1 MMHSMFP
8 IIPLATDPG
17 DLRPVESLALTTP
30 LVVAIVACLLLAVGL
45 IALIIMLSRP
55 ARKPRNSDRARGAHS
70 NASSKAEWRAR
81 IDDVVARHESGA
93 LPRHEA
99 FVELSVIAR
108 DFAGAASGKELS
120 SITLTD
126 LAYLNRTPAN
136 RQGFCYTSNTWVCKS
151 MQQSSR
157 PDDQRAAGRRVGGE
171 SGGKVAFMMLAWHW
185 PWAALAGVLATLA
198 IIVLIVVFA
207 RRNAADDTPVFSMDD
222 DLNTEH
228 ASRLFRQWRA
238 LGRLAISVLVL
249 ALALAIV
256 LVARP
261 SQVDA
266 GDERASSRDIVL
278 CLDVSGSTL
287 PYDREVI
294 DTYLEL
300 VKHFKG
306 ERIGLSIF
314 NSTSRTV
321 FPLTDDYE
329 LVTKQLTSASK
340 ALKGVE
346 SQDDID
352 KMSDAEYQDIANWLE
367 GTQNRKDAT
376 SLIGDGVVS
385 CAAMLPGFAYGE
397 ANHANAD
404 RQRAASIVLAT
415 DNVVSGKPTYSLT
428 EALDLTQQTKITVD
442 GLYSG
447 PKASE
452 SDQTTTDMKSAIESH
467 GGIFLTQSNGTSI
480 DELVRDIQSRRDT
493 DVENKAKSSM
503 VDAPGLWTLALAVI
517 LIIWI
522 VCAWRLRR

>member
-1 MMHSMFP
+1 
-8 IIPLATDPG
+8 
-17 DLRPVESLALTTP
+17 
-30 LVVAIVACLLLAVGL
+30 
-45 IALIIMLSRP
+45 
-55 ARKPRNSDRARGAHS
+55 
-70 NASSKAEWRAR
+70 
-81 IDDVVARHESGA
+81 
-93 LPRHEA
+93 
-99 FVELSVIAR
+99 
-108 DFAGAASGKELS
+108 
-120 SITLTD
+120 
-126 LAYLNRTPAN
+126 
-136 RQGFCYTSNTWVCKS
+136 
-151 MQQSSR
+151 
-157 PDDQRAAGRRVGGE
+157 
-171 SGGKVAFMMLAWHW
+171 MMLAWHW

-352 KMSDAEYQDIANWLE
+352 KMSEPNTGHRQLARRHAEPQGRHLLDWRRRGVLRGDAPRFRLWRSQ
-367 GTQNRKDAT
+367 
-376 SLIGDGVVS
+376 S
-385 CAAMLPGFAYGE
+385 CECRPSACGIHRAGHRQRRVGQAHLF
-397 ANHANAD
+397 AD
-404 RQRAASIVLAT
+404 RSVGFDPADQNHRGRPVFRA
-415 DNVVSGKPTYSLT
+415 
-428 EALDLTQQTKITVD
+428 
-442 GLYSG
+442 
-447 PKASE
+447 E
-452 SDQTTTDMKSAIESH
+452 SQ
-467 GGIFLTQSNGTSI
+467 
-480 DELVRDIQSRRDT
+480 
-493 DVENKAKSSM
+493 
-503 VDAPGLWTLALAVI
+503 
-517 LIIWI
+517 
-522 VCAWRLRR
+522 

>member
-1 MMHSMFP
+1 
-8 IIPLATDPG
+8 
-17 DLRPVESLALTTP
+17 
-30 LVVAIVACLLLAVGL
+30 
-45 IALIIMLSRP
+45 
-55 ARKPRNSDRARGAHS
+55 
-70 NASSKAEWRAR
+70 
-81 IDDVVARHESGA
+81 
-93 LPRHEA
+93 
-99 FVELSVIAR
+99 
-108 DFAGAASGKELS
+108 
-120 SITLTD
+120 
-126 LAYLNRTPAN
+126 
-136 RQGFCYTSNTWVCKS
+136 
-151 MQQSSR
+151 
-157 PDDQRAAGRRVGGE
+157 
-171 SGGKVAFMMLAWHW
+171 MMLAWHW

-278 CLDVSGSTL
+278 CLDV
-287 PYDREVI
+287 
-294 DTYLEL
+294 
-300 VKHFKG
+300 
-306 ERIGLSIF
+306 
-314 NSTSRTV
+314 STSRTV

-467 GGIFLTQSNGTSI
+467 GGIFLTQSNGASI

>member
-1 MMHSMFP
+1 
-8 IIPLATDPG
+8 
-17 DLRPVESLALTTP
+17 
-30 LVVAIVACLLLAVGL
+30 
-45 IALIIMLSRP
+45 
-55 ARKPRNSDRARGAHS
+55 
-70 NASSKAEWRAR
+70 
-81 IDDVVARHESGA
+81 
-93 LPRHEA
+93 
-99 FVELSVIAR
+99 
-108 DFAGAASGKELS
+108 
-120 SITLTD
+120 
-126 LAYLNRTPAN
+126 
-136 RQGFCYTSNTWVCKS
+136 
-151 MQQSSR
+151 
-157 PDDQRAAGRRVGGE
+157 
-171 SGGKVAFMMLAWHW
+171 MMLAWHW

-467 GGIFLTQSNGTSI
+467 GGIFLTQSNGASI
-480 DELVRDIQSRRDT
+480 DELVRDIQSRRGYGCGEQGEILNGGRSRSVDACSGRDTHYLDRMCMEVEAMNGFTFSPALGWVAGGLLAAGLAVLAILEIVLFVRRRASSDETAWACIRRTLMLLIVAVMVLTPSVVSSTTSQAINAT
-493 DVENKAKSSM
+493 DVIVAVDTTGSM
-503 VDAPGLWTLALAVI
+503 AVADATYGSEKTITRIDARTSGRA
-517 LIIWI
+517 
-522 VCAWRLRR
+522 

>member
-1 MMHSMFP
+1 
-8 IIPLATDPG
+8 
-17 DLRPVESLALTTP
+17 
-30 LVVAIVACLLLAVGL
+30 
-45 IALIIMLSRP
+45 
-55 ARKPRNSDRARGAHS
+55 
-70 NASSKAEWRAR
+70 
-81 IDDVVARHESGA
+81 
-93 LPRHEA
+93 
-99 FVELSVIAR
+99 
-108 DFAGAASGKELS
+108 
-120 SITLTD
+120 
-126 LAYLNRTPAN
+126 
-136 RQGFCYTSNTWVCKS
+136 
-151 MQQSSR
+151 
-157 PDDQRAAGRRVGGE
+157 
-171 SGGKVAFMMLAWHW
+171 MMLAWHW

-266 GDERASSRDIVL
+266 GDERASS
-278 CLDVSGSTL
+278 
-287 PYDREVI
+287 I

-300 VKHFKG
+300 VKHFEG

-467 GGIFLTQSNGTSI
+467 GGIFLTQSNGASI

>member
-1 MMHSMFP
+1 MQ
-8 IIPLATDPG
+8 
-17 DLRPVESLALTTP
+17 
-30 LVVAIVACLLLAVGL
+30 
-45 IALIIMLSRP
+45 LS
-55 ARKPRNSDRARGAHS
+55 
-70 NASSKAEWRAR
+70 W
-81 IDDVVARHESGA
+81 
-93 LPRHEA
+93 
-99 FVELSVIAR
+99 
-108 DFAGAASGKELS
+108 
-120 SITLTD
+120 
-126 LAYLNRTPAN
+126 
-136 RQGFCYTSNTWVCKS
+136 
-151 MQQSSR
+151 QS
-157 PDDQRAAGRRVGGE
+157 
-171 SGGKVAFMMLAWHW
+171 
-185 PWAALAGVLATLA
+185 PWAALVGAMVALA
-198 IIVLIVVFA
+198 IIVLSIAFA
-207 RRNAADDTPVFSMDD
+207 RKHSAENIVRVFSMDD
-222 DLNTEH
+222 DLATER
-228 ASRLFRQWRA
+228 ASQLLRQWRLLNRAAAA
-238 LGRLAISVLVL
+238 LMAA
-249 ALALAIV
+249 ALLLTFALI
-256 LVARP
+256 ARP
-261 SQVDA
+261 ATVDQ
-266 GDERASSRDIVL
+266 GEERASSRDIVL

-294 DTYLEL
+294 DTYRDL
-300 VKHFKG
+300 VSHFQG
-306 ERIGLSIF
+306 ERIGMSIF

-329 LVTKQLTSASK
+329 LVSHQLELASK
-340 ALKGVE
+340 ALSGVQ

-352 KMSDAEYQDIANWLE
+352 KMSDEDYQRISDWLE

-467 GGIFLTQSNGTSI
+467 GGIFLTQSNGASI

>member
-1 MMHSMFP
+1 
-8 IIPLATDPG
+8 
-17 DLRPVESLALTTP
+17 
-30 LVVAIVACLLLAVGL
+30 
-45 IALIIMLSRP
+45 
-55 ARKPRNSDRARGAHS
+55 
-70 NASSKAEWRAR
+70 
-81 IDDVVARHESGA
+81 
-93 LPRHEA
+93 
-99 FVELSVIAR
+99 
-108 DFAGAASGKELS
+108 
-120 SITLTD
+120 
-126 LAYLNRTPAN
+126 
-136 RQGFCYTSNTWVCKS
+136 
-151 MQQSSR
+151 
-157 PDDQRAAGRRVGGE
+157 
-171 SGGKVAFMMLAWHW
+171 MMLAWHW

-294 DTYLEL
+294 NTYLEL

-367 GTQNRKDAT
+367 GTQNRKNST
-376 SLIGDGVVS
+376 SLIGDGLVS
-385 CAAMLPGFAYGE
+385 CAAMIPGFAYGDTSG
-397 ANHANAD
+397 AA
-404 RQRAASIVLAT
+404 RQRPASIVLAT
-415 DNVVSGKPTYSLT
+415 DNVASGTPTYSLAQ
-428 EALDLTQQTKITVD
+428 ALDMAEASHISVD
-442 GLYSG
+442 GLFSG
-447 PKASE
+447 PRQSE
-452 SDQTTTDMKSAIESH
+452 GDATTTEMKQQIESR
-467 GGIFLTQSNGTSI
+467 GGTFLTQSGSSDIN
-480 DELVRDIQSRRDT
+480 ELVRQIDSRRT
-493 DVENKAKSSM
+493 SESRRSSQAALI
-503 VDAPGLWTLALAVI
+503 DAPGWWTLMLVVLLAIWMI
-517 LIIWI
+517 L
-522 VCAWRLRR
+522 AWRLRR

>member
-1 MMHSMFP
+1 
-8 IIPLATDPG
+8 
-17 DLRPVESLALTTP
+17 
-30 LVVAIVACLLLAVGL
+30 
-45 IALIIMLSRP
+45 
-55 ARKPRNSDRARGAHS
+55 
-70 NASSKAEWRAR
+70 
-81 IDDVVARHESGA
+81 
-93 LPRHEA
+93 
-99 FVELSVIAR
+99 
-108 DFAGAASGKELS
+108 
-120 SITLTD
+120 
-126 LAYLNRTPAN
+126 
-136 RQGFCYTSNTWVCKS
+136 
-151 MQQSSR
+151 
-157 PDDQRAAGRRVGGE
+157 
-171 SGGKVAFMMLAWHW
+171 MMLAWHW

-287 PYDREVI
+287 PYEREVI

-385 CAAMLPGFAYGE
+385 CAAMLLKRQLPRVWHCESFA
-397 ANHANAD
+397 AMC
-404 RQRAASIVLAT
+404 RQI
-415 DNVVSGKPTYSLT
+415 
-428 EALDLTQQTKITVD
+428 
-442 GLYSG
+442 
-447 PKASE
+447 
-452 SDQTTTDMKSAIESH
+452 
-467 GGIFLTQSNGTSI
+467 
-480 DELVRDIQSRRDT
+480 
-493 DVENKAKSSM
+493 
-503 VDAPGLWTLALAVI
+503 
-517 LIIWI
+517 
-522 VCAWRLRR
+522 